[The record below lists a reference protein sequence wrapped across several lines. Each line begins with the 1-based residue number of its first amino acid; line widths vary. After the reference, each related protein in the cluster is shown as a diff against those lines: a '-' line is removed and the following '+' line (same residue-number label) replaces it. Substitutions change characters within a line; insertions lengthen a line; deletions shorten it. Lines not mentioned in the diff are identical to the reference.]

1 MIYPK
6 KTSWF
11 FLKNS
16 FNFSIVFG
24 LENHRNWTVINDM
37 KFIYLTILLRC
48 FRCHSLTFELQ
59 ILEQL
64 QLRELEHLLCK
75 MIRVNMRC
83 FSRLIQIKC
92 WSRCKELLIILNNL
106 KLLPWE
112 DLLSFQHRLFRQL
125 KDWFDI
131 CFVD

>member
-1 MIYPK
+1 MFYPK
-6 KTSWF
+6 KTRQF

-16 FNFSIVFG
+16 FDFSIVFAS
-24 LENHRNWTVINDM
+24 ENHRNWTVINDV

-48 FRCHSLTFELQ
+48 FRCLSLTFELQ

-64 QLRELEHLLCK
+64 QLRGLEHLLCK
-75 MIRVNMRC
+75 MIRVNMRY
-83 FSRLIQIKC
+83 FLRLIQIKC
-92 WSRCKELLIILNNL
+92 WSRCKGLLIILNNL
-106 KLLPWE
+106 KLLQWE